1 MAIINTR
8 SPHYISVAIADLGV
22 ATLTIEVYTGDK
34 TTGFTGVPQYNLSKQ
49 VIGSTAKISFEVS
62 ELIRDYLDVSFDGD
76 YDTTAEGSSKWVR
89 TVLTAVDGNGVQL
102 SQTISTDLAFNS
114 YGYFEEGAN
123 YSFDNKSLLMSQKD
137 IKVTPLG
144 DYRIPIYT
152 ENNPTLLFL
161 DSAGATQRTV
171 SYTTSTQSNGQIES
185 VELFPELCVNGNFTT
200 DSGWTKET
208 ADWTINNGASF
219 LNSSDLA
226 KDRLFQSSTGLTD
239 GVNITSEFTVT
250 NFSGTGS
257 ASMRYPFPIPITRN
271 GVYRVSGVG
280 ENIERIQFEAEA
292 TDLTTPLTF
301 SIDNVSVKKT
311 VDVSSIRV
319 TDDNA
324 INLIS
329 VSEDCE
335 SKYTPYKVTFTNKFG
350 VLQDL
355 YFFQRSKE
363 NMSSKRQSYSSNTLN
378 SSNSYSISDHTK
390 RDFNITASETISLS
404 SGFVPESYNDVFKQL
419 MLSETVWLNNE
430 HNQVLPINIK
440 TSSISYKTQVN
451 DKLIEYTINFE
462 NSYNVLNDIR

>member
-1 MAIINTR
+1 
-8 SPHYISVAIADLGV
+8 
-22 ATLTIEVYTGDK
+22 
-34 TTGFTGVPQYNLSKQ
+34 
-49 VIGSTAKISFEVS
+49 
-62 ELIRDYLDVSFDGD
+62 
-76 YDTTAEGSSKWVR
+76 
-89 TVLTAVDGNGVQL
+89 
-102 SQTISTDLAFNS
+102 
-114 YGYFEEGAN
+114 
-123 YSFDNKSLLMSQKD
+123 MSQKD

-271 GVYRVSGVG
+271 GFYRVSGVG

-319 TDDNA
+319 TDDLS
-324 INLIS
+324 LIH
-329 VSEDCE
+329 
-335 SKYTPYKVTFTNKFG
+335 
-350 VLQDL
+350 
-355 YFFQRSKE
+355 
-363 NMSSKRQSYSSNTLN
+363 
-378 SSNSYSISDHTK
+378 I
-390 RDFNITASETISLS
+390 
-404 SGFVPESYNDVFKQL
+404 
-419 MLSETVWLNNE
+419 
-430 HNQVLPINIK
+430 
-440 TSSISYKTQVN
+440 
-451 DKLIEYTINFE
+451 
-462 NSYNVLNDIR
+462 